1 MSEHNITVQGGSS
14 VRLPTAGKYCDRD
27 ILVRAEP
34 GGVELPT
41 LTNEGAA
48 ADLMQGKQLISGAGE
63 PVTGTFT
70 LDGEMGAQNTLI
82 SKIKAALKGKAAG
95 GGSTETDPRDDY
107 QRVEYISSDGGQYIV
122 TDFIAD
128 DNTCGI
134 EAVIAVGN
142 YNSTATMGS
151 RQDGGNTRFYLPYPL
166 GSTSIYY
173 GFNSAPS
180 VTATVSQASPFR
192 WQTNFLNSRLAGVY
206 TFDGAS
212 LGSRA
217 ITETLTPHTVPVAI
231 FGIYEGAVGG
241 VSSAKNMKLY
251 SARCSKGYEIVREY
265 IPCYRKSDGVIG
277 VYEKFTKTFL
287 TPDTGA
293 FTKGADID
301 W

>member
-1 MSEHNITVQGGSS
+1 MSHNIIVEGGTS
-14 VRLPTAGKYCDRD
+14 VRLPTAGKYVDRD
-27 ILVRAEP
+27 IIVTAE
-34 GGVELPT
+34 GGASENLDEV
-41 LTNEGAA
+41 
-48 ADLMQGKQLISGAGE
+48 ISE
-63 PVTGTFT
+63 
-70 LDGEMGAQNTLI
+70 QKTLI
-82 SKIKAALKGKAAG
+82 SQIKSALAGKAAG
-95 GGSTETDPRDDY
+95 GGGEYDPSTEY

-122 TDFIAD
+122 TDFVAD
-128 DNTCGI
+128 DNACGI

-142 YNSTATMGS
+142 YNSTTTMGS
-151 RQDGGNTRFYLPYPL
+151 RQDSGNTRFYLPYPL

-180 VTATVSQASPFR
+180 VTATISKASPFR

-241 VSSAKNMKLY
+241 ISNAKNMKLY

-287 TPDTGA
+287 TTPAGA